1 MGFRMRK
8 SFKVIP
14 GVRMTVST
22 RGISTSVGTKGDRVT
37 RSSNGRVTRTMSI
50 PGTGMS
56 HTKTAGGSRPSSS
69 STSRRQPPSSA
80 SRTAA
85 PSSVTGLLVACRRY
99 SAAVLECDGFG
110 GSFPFPPARS
120 ESMMSRSKSRPV
132 VLSPAEREKLRRLV
146 RTGSHPAQQ
155 VRRARILLELD
166 QSDPTRPGLV
176 ATQVVIAERV
186 GVSVDL
192 VQKTSRAYA
201 ERGADV
207 EATITRKKRQ
217 TPPVEPKVTGEVEA
231 RLTALACSQ
240 PPEGHAR
247 WSLRLL
253 EKHVVLIDDI
263 PDLDHST
270 IGRVLKKGRFVL
282 I

>member
-1 MGFRMRK
+1 
-8 SFKVIP
+8 
-14 GVRMTVST
+14 
-22 RGISTSVGTKGDRVT
+22 
-37 RSSNGRVTRTMSI
+37 
-50 PGTGMS
+50 
-56 HTKTAGGSRPSSS
+56 
-69 STSRRQPPSSA
+69 
-80 SRTAA
+80 
-85 PSSVTGLLVACRRY
+85 
-99 SAAVLECDGFG
+99 
-110 GSFPFPPARS
+110 
-120 ESMMSRSKSRPV
+120 MMSRSKSRPV
-132 VLSPAEREKLRRLV
+132 LLSPAEREKLGRLV

-155 VRRARILLELD
+155 VRRARILLELNEN
-166 QSDPTRPGLV
+166 DPTRPGLV

-192 VQKTSRAYA
+192 VQKTAKAYA
-201 ERGADV
+201 ERGGDV
-207 EATITRKKRQ
+207 EAAITRKKRE

-240 PPEGHAR
+240 PPEGYAR

-253 EKHVVLIDDI
+253 EKHVVLTDDI